1 MPASYG
7 SPQAP
12 EDAPL
17 ESFWAS
23 YFLRADCRIR
33 DKVTQTVSFVDEWM
47 SQLRA
52 PRIVPC
58 SIVYPDVYTNP
69 VELSASGTYRLR
81 VELDIMLPDELPV
94 MTLPNVAFFPQ
105 ALMPLHIFEPRYRQ
119 MLRDVLSTNRLF
131 AVAGLNEKLI
141 GLENQFE
148 PPHRVASVGI
158 VRACQENSDGT
169 SNLLLQGLCRI
180 EFVEILTDEP
190 YRRVRIRVLPSQSE
204 KSTEEENVRLRTE
217 TARLLRLKQ
226 KLGASMPAEI
236 TDFLGKVGDP
246 ETFVDLA
253 AFSLCDNHSV
263 KQKLLETLNIRER
276 LTMFNRQLRVE
287 IEAIKLHR
295 KLQGG
300 LPDSRIN
307 DN

>member
-1 MPASYG
+1 MPAPRESL
-7 SPQAP
+7 QAP
-12 EDAPL
+12 EDATL
-17 ESFWAS
+17 ESFWGS
-23 YFLRADCRIR
+23 YILRADCRIR

-58 SIVYPDVYTNP
+58 SIVHSDVCTNP
-69 VELSASGTYRLR
+69 VELSASGPYRLI

-236 TDFLGKVGDP
+236 TYFIGKVGDP